1 MRRVGLRLTLGG
13 LVLVSVLA
21 LMSGRSARAI
31 EAVEMPDPD
40 MQARYVVL
48 LHELRCVKCQNEAL
62 ADSEVGI
69 AVEIRR
75 QVREMLLAGKS
86 DEQIREFL
94 VGRYSE
100 FILFKPRHSWRNA
113 WLWYGP
119 FALLALGAFIWVRI
133 VRSRTALLA
142 TDSDPVREDPPG
154 AGASHE

>member
-1 MRRVGLRLTLGG
+1 MRGARLGLLAAALVGLA
-13 LVLVSVLA
+13 LA
-21 LMSGRSARAI
+21 TARPAQAI
-31 EAVEMPDPD
+31 EAIEMPTPQ

-75 QVREMLLAGKS
+75 QVREMMLAGKS
-86 DEQIREFL
+86 DEEIREFL

-119 FALLALGAFIWVRI
+119 VLLLVLGAFIWVRI
-133 VRSRTALLA
+133 VRSRAALLA
-142 TDSDPVREDPPG
+142 TDTDPVSDDSLNVSPSRE
-154 AGASHE
+154 